1 MRSTWQIQEAKNRFS
16 ELIAAAHQHGP
27 QTVTKHGRAVVQ
39 VVPIKGLPIKGPVA
53 TEAGAVVDNTAPGLT
68 PAAASA
74 PDRFASHLLNAP
86 KLDRAMATPKRRNR
100 KAAAL

>member
-16 ELIAAAHQHGP
+16 ELIAAAHQLGP

-39 VVPIKGLPIKGPVA
+39 VVPIKGLVA
-53 TEAGAVVDNTAPGLT
+53 AEAGAVVDHTAPGLT
-68 PAAASA
+68 PPAASA

-86 KLDRAMATPKRRNR
+86 KLDMAMATPKRRNR
-100 KAAAL
+100 KAAVL